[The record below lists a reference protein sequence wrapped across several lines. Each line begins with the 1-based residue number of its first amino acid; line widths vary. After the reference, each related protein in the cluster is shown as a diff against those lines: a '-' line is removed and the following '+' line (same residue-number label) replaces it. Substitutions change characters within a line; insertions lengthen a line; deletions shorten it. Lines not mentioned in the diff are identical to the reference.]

1 MKIRILLIAVII
13 LAGFQG
19 FATAGEL
26 GVSYGSGA
34 LPQSWS
40 SFMSTPLNI
49 NLHYSIPIDGKNMRL
64 SFSAGY
70 GWVKYSQKADDTP
83 VMSDEDSNLKFETTG
98 FPIEAELLFAKPLTA
113 DNQFSIFLGIGAG
126 YYNYEY
132 RMESENNDNSG
143 EDKIDIT
150 GVAQYFTFGSEVK
163 VADRTSAFLQ
173 FKKPGFSFIK
183 AKTTGDYSAME
194 EDAKPLDGFWD
205 VGIAVGVRWS
215 I

>member
-1 MKIRILLIAVII
+1 MPLTHQGPNTRGVRLVVSEISVRLASIHGKICV
-13 LAGFQG
+13 
-19 FATAGEL
+19 
-26 GVSYGSGA
+26 
-34 LPQSWS
+34 
-40 SFMSTPLNI
+40 
-49 NLHYSIPIDGKNMRL
+49 H
-64 SFSAGY
+64 SA
-70 GWVKYSQKADDTP
+70 K
-83 VMSDEDSNLKFETTG
+83 
-98 FPIEAELLFAKPLTA
+98 AELLFAKPLTA